1 MDCIPKLQKHI
12 LGQRCT
18 TPHLKAMLTTDTQT
32 VGLSKSDKEN
42 IDQQMLLRSSKH
54 KPHYDTQNADTEN
67 CNNYSN

>member
-32 VGLSKSDKEN
+32 VGLSKSNKEN
-42 IDQQMLLRSSKH
+42 I
-54 KPHYDTQNADTEN
+54 A
-67 CNNYSN
+67 

>member
-12 LGQRCT
+12 LAQRC

-42 IDQQMLLRSSKH
+42 I
-54 KPHYDTQNADTEN
+54 A
-67 CNNYSN
+67 